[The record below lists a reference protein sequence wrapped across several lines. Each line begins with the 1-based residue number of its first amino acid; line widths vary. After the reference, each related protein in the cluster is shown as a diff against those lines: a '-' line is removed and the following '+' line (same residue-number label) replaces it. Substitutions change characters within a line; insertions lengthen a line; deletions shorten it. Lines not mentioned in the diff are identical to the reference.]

1 MIILLQNVKVSA
13 MRNRGPKG
21 PCTGRK
27 MRFRAACAALV
38 WLMLGAGC
46 DMLTQEVPADKL
58 PPVPE
63 KCQSL
68 SDTHKNALSAAY
80 SSAEASQMQVAR
92 VANQFAQCMQDEGLS
107 RAEAK
112 GILKKNEAEAKQEIE
127 KGGGE
132 GVYVP
137 Q

>member
-1 MIILLQNVKVSA
+1 
-13 MRNRGPKG
+13 
-21 PCTGRK
+21 
-27 MRFRAACAALV
+27 MRFRAACAALA

-68 SDTHKNALSAAY
+68 SDMHKNALSAAY

-127 KGGGE
+127 KSGGQ

-137 Q
+137 

>member
-1 MIILLQNVKVSA
+1 
-13 MRNRGPKG
+13 
-21 PCTGRK
+21 
-27 MRFRAACAALV
+27 MRFPLACVALV
-38 WLMLGAGC
+38 CFMLGTGC

-68 SDTHKNALSAAY
+68 SDQHKNALAAAY

-92 VANQFAQCMQDEGLS
+92 VANHFAQCMQDEGLS

-112 GILKKNEAEAKQEIE
+112 GILKKNETEAKQEIE
-127 KGGGE
+127 KSGGQ